1 MIGAILIESPKWCD
15 KQQQLEQHTKNF
27 KEPNFLVVITGGK
40 YAYTTEDDVNI
51 IHYRL

>member
-15 KQQQLEQHTKNF
+15 

>member
-15 KQQQLEQHTKNF
+15 KATTAWTTYKKF
-27 KEPNFLVVITGGK
+27 KEPTFLVVITGGK

-51 IHYRL
+51 IHYSL

>member
-1 MIGAILIESPKWCD
+1 MPFLLRVQNGAI

-40 YAYTTEDDVNI
+40 YAYTTEEDVNI
-51 IHYRL
+51 IHYSL